1 MAKPVISPE
10 EFIAEVNKRLPDHA
24 AYSNGLHVFLVP
36 RGATGAAAT
45 GYDWEPKDL
54 DSTTAVAAV
63 ADHIDSEYDVDP
75 FISRAALS

>member
-10 EFIAEVNKRLPDHA
+10 EFIAEVNKRLPDHGTFK
-24 AYSNGLHVFLVP
+24 NGLHVFLVP
-36 RGATGAAAT
+36 RRATGATAR

-63 ADHIDSEYDVDP
+63 ADHVDSAYDVDP
-75 FISRAALS
+75 FISRAALK